1 MAGAKTLSHLRLKD
15 WSWCFLT
22 IFKIRRR
29 RRRREKTP
37 VSSSSC
43 VKLSLSSLLFS
54 PWLSPAGRDVIFSR
68 IKNEIAQTHTHLF
81 VTPSFHQSI
90 RERKSVEREK
100 DNYWGISSNL
110 LCNLRH
116 LISIKTKYIIR
127 IFIVL
132 GFFSS
137 SFFFFFLLLRVCIL
151 RKWKS
156 PREWVSGSWGWEAR
170 IQKGLRVERE
180 RKNHKHLH

>member
-1 MAGAKTLSHLRLKD
+1 MWRGPRRFPTCDWKTEADASSQSSK
-15 WSWCFLT
+15 SGEEEEEEE
-22 IFKIRRR
+22 RRH
-29 RRRREKTP
+29 
-37 VSSSSC
+37 
-43 VKLSLSSLLFS
+43 LSLLLLVWSSLSLFAS
-54 PWLSPAGRDVIFSR
+54 LLSMTFACRPWRDFFPNKKR
-68 IKNEIAQTHTHLF
+68 NRTNTHTHLF

-132 GFFSS
+132 GFFPPPSS
-137 SFFFFFLLLRVCIL
+137 SSSSSYCCVF
-151 RKWKS
+151 
-156 PREWVSGSWGWEAR
+156 VS
-170 IQKGLRVERE
+170 
-180 RKNHKHLH
+180 